1 MFTTNIDATD
11 EELRACLLE
20 TNKPT
25 IITSVCIICSNQV
38 RCRGIS
44 MKILYE
50 RLKQEQIN
58 KNIIKLSNKIEED

>member
-1 MFTTNIDATD
+1 MFTTNINATD

-25 IITSVCIICSNQV
+25 IITPVCIICPNQV

-44 MKILYE
+44 MKMLNE
-50 RLKQEQIN
+50 RLKQMEIN
-58 KNIIKLSNKIEED
+58 ESYIRRSQ